1 MLRYLL
7 AFAKVV
13 KWKNALVGGLRLI
26 SSCPTKGSSS
36 AHTPG
41 LHSIYLMR
49 DEMLLPA
56 ARTLI

>member
-13 KWKNALVGGLRLI
+13 KWKNALVRGLRLI

-49 DEMLLPA
+49 DEML
-56 ARTLI
+56 